1 MVRARLGGAPRR
13 RGVMARAAL
22 AAALVLGM
30 LPSSASG
37 DVGSPPRV
45 VTPTVKVVS
54 RLEAPKPWVGAREV
68 HENRTLNTDVV
79 EGTLAL
85 GGTFA
90 LVIRDD
96 ALPALPP
103 TNPAFTIAMRV
114 FLTHD
119 PTHDAYVGLFW
130 KGRGNDDRT
139 PSAWLAPGSTL
150 VTFRVS
156 TTVSTEVWGTAN
168 TPLPVREWCH
178 IALSVDG
185 RIMRFYVNGVL
196 DVAVET
202 NGDVVSNDGNLHIGK
217 DPANPGISGFL
228 GAVQMHALALRDEDI
243 QQMAARAMHAA
254 PDFDGEPAREARVA
268 PRLAAGVLAREAAH
282 FRAVFD
288 ANASSDAEAPEAS
301 AEEPFAQTQ
310 VATRGLS
317 DALDADHLASF
328 AEEQFALGDAAR
340 AAALKLADA
349 ASRPARSRVA
359 AERVMATA
367 LEPLLVAA
375 AGGHNEARLVLAAM
389 LEGGYGTSDSAPKP
403 GRALYHR
410 LMAAASGDPMARLA
424 MGAATVLGN
433 DAFLSGADAG
443 SAVGSPF
450 RASRASPAVD
460 SAAPEG
466 AKDPTSRLPNARC
479 ALALHYFY
487 HSATTAYEDSAQPG
501 GQARVER
508 GRLHE
513 NTRRVKGDLRGESDD
528 RVLYLSRAADLGDAR
543 AMLAM
548 GNGYYWGNFGLPRD
562 HAAALRFYRR
572 AHRAGALQGTVGV
585 AKMALKGEGA
595 PRNTSEAL
603 EHYRAA
609 AERGSADALNGLGY
623 LYFYGDDADAA
634 AEDARS
640 AADGGSADEGT
651 GSLAESPGFDSSVI
665 RKNDTLALEYFRRAA
680 ELGNGDGLVNAGVML
695 RSGLGAPADVAAAHA
710 LFARCAEL
718 PGEHPAC
725 SYQAALIEASGE
737 GGVPRDCD
745 LAVARLRRVAEG
757 GRWMAPLQ
765 EGMQAHLAGRKNEA
779 AWLYEYAS
787 AGSLPEASFNAAWLG
802 ERDARDARV
811 ARRFGTGTRDE
822 NWRDFVTAGRDDDD
836 DDLSDRSRSDPAS
849 SERLTN
855 ATNVSRADAETDDAP
870 DSELAAVAFAHER
883 RAATST
889 RRHAARV
896 RADPEADDAARAW
909 AALQLADCE
918 YYGAARPGGCAPG
931 SKREALRLYREA
943 AASAR
948 AALAAAAPAERV
960 VADPG
965 RNLRR
970 WALSRLSRA
979 AKDAKEPA
987 TRDPTPSREAREA
1000 AARAAEDAGGSLDA
1014 RRLLTHALYAEAW
1027 MRAKG
1032 EACSANRARARRAL
1046 SEALGVGGW
1055 RELVAV
1061 APPFAGLALLD
1072 LVDAACAALVTPSSG
1087 TTRRCADALMAL
1099 MGPSAERR
1107 GGDEDVSEDVAERRA
1122 PSDASEKEAEA
1133 AGDVAQRRA
1142 RFSQRAFTMRLV
1154 SELIAAAGAW
1164 EDAVAQ
1170 HTERWRFTLAPSREG
1185 SLLAAAVAFALGWRL
1200 AARPL
1205 LRALRGARDTSVP
1218 RRDRG
1223 GGSVGEM
1230 RRRVE
1235 RMRAEAAAEAERARE
1250 APAARGD
1257 DDDDDDAPTEEAD
1270 SDFVGY
1276 ARDAGL
1282 FSAVAAARAVTEP
1295 PPPAAARAP
1304 VDVGDL
1310 DDSSAEGHAVIR
1322 TRGDEGGDR

>member
-13 RGVMARAAL
+13 RGAMARAAL

-37 DVGSPPRV
+37 DVGSPTRV

-79 EGTLAL
+79 EGTVAL

-119 PTHDAYVGLFW
+119 PTHDAHVGLFW

-185 RIMRFYVNGVL
+185 RIMRFYVNGAL
-196 DVAVET
+196 DAAVET
-202 NGDVVSNDGNLHIGK
+202 NGDVVSNDGDLHLGK
-217 DPANPGISGFL
+217 DPANPGLTGFL
-228 GAVQMHALALRDEDI
+228 GAVQMHALALRDEDV

-288 ANASSDAEAPEAS
+288 ANASSDAETVVE
-301 AEEPFAQTQ
+301 
-310 VATRGLS
+310 VATGGLS

-443 SAVGSPF
+443 SAVGSP
-450 RASRASPAVD
+450 
-460 SAAPEG
+460 
-466 AKDPTSRLPNARC
+466 TSRLPNARC

-487 HSATTAYEDSAQPG
+487 HSATTAYEDSARPG

-640 AADGGSADEGT
+640 AADRGSADEGT
-651 GSLAESPGFDSSVI
+651 GSLAESSGFDSSVI
-665 RKNDTLALEYFRRAA
+665 HKNDTLALEYFRRAA

-695 RSGLGAPADVAAAHA
+695 RSGLGTPADVAAAHA

-811 ARRFGTGTRDE
+811 ARRFGTGARDE
-822 NWRDFVTAGRDDDD
+822 NWRVFGTAADDDD
-836 DDLSDRSRSDPAS
+836 D
-849 SERLTN
+849 
-855 ATNVSRADAETDDAP
+855 ATNDATNDAVSRADAVTDDAP
-870 DSELAAVAFAHER
+870 DSELAAVAFSREK
-883 RAATST
+883 RAATSL

-948 AALAAAAPAERV
+948 AALATVAPATSV
-960 VADPG
+960 TADPG
-965 RNLRR
+965 RNRR
-970 WALSRLSRA
+970 ERWMTRA

-987 TRDPTPSREAREA
+987 TRDPAPSREAREA

-1032 EACSANRARARRAL
+1032 EACSADRARARRAL
-1046 SEALGVGGW
+1046 GEALGVGGW

-1072 LVDAACAALVTPSSG
+1072 LVDAACAALATPPSG
-1087 TTRRCADALMAL
+1087 TPRRCADALMAL
-1099 MGPSAERR
+1099 MAPSASD
-1107 GGDEDVSEDVAERRA
+1107 GDEDVARRAERRA
-1122 PSDASEKEAEA
+1122 PSDAPEKEAEA
-1133 AGDVAQRRA
+1133 AGDVAPRRA
-1142 RFSQRAFTMRLV
+1142 RLSPGAFALRLV

-1170 HTERWRFTLAPSREG
+1170 RAERWRFTLALSR

-1205 LRALRGARDTSVP
+1205 LRALHGARDAREAAP

-1250 APAARGD
+1250 A
-1257 DDDDDDAPTEEAD
+1257 
-1270 SDFVGY
+1270 S
-1276 ARDAGL
+1276 
-1282 FSAVAAARAVTEP
+1282 AARAVTEP
-1295 PPPAAARAP
+1295 PPPAAVRAP

-1322 TRGDEGGDR
+1322 ARGDEGGDR

>member
-13 RGVMARAAL
+13 RGAMARAAL

-37 DVGSPPRV
+37 DVGSPTRV

-79 EGTLAL
+79 EGTVAL

-119 PTHDAYVGLFW
+119 PTHDAHVGLFW

-185 RIMRFYVNGVL
+185 RIMRFYVNGAL
-196 DVAVET
+196 DAAVET
-202 NGDVVSNDGNLHIGK
+202 NGDVVSNDGDLHLGK
-217 DPANPGISGFL
+217 DPANPGLSGFL
-228 GAVQMHALALRDEDI
+228 GAVQMHALALRDEDV

-288 ANASSDAEAPEAS
+288 ANASSDAETVVE
-301 AEEPFAQTQ
+301 
-310 VATRGLS
+310 VATGGLS

-443 SAVGSPF
+443 SAVGSP
-450 RASRASPAVD
+450 
-460 SAAPEG
+460 
-466 AKDPTSRLPNARC
+466 TSRLPNARC

-487 HSATTAYEDSAQPG
+487 HSATTAYEDSARPG

-640 AADGGSADEGT
+640 AADRGSADEGT
-651 GSLAESPGFDSSVI
+651 GSLAESSGFDSSVI
-665 RKNDTLALEYFRRAA
+665 HKNDTLALEYFRRAA

-695 RSGLGAPADVAAAHA
+695 RSGLGTPADVAAAHA

-811 ARRFGTGTRDE
+811 ARRFGTGARDE
-822 NWRDFVTAGRDDDD
+822 NWRVFVTAANDDDD
-836 DDLSDRSRSDPAS
+836 DDDDD
-849 SERLTN
+849 
-855 ATNVSRADAETDDAP
+855 ATNDAVSRADAVTDDAP
-870 DSELAAVAFAHER
+870 DSELAAVAFSREK
-883 RAATST
+883 RAATSL

-948 AALAAAAPAERV
+948 AALATVAPATSV
-960 VADPG
+960 TADPG
-965 RNLRR
+965 RNRR
-970 WALSRLSRA
+970 ERWMTRA

-987 TRDPTPSREAREA
+987 TRDPAPSREAREA

-1032 EACSANRARARRAL
+1032 EACSADRARARRAL
-1046 SEALGVGGW
+1046 GEALGVGGW

-1072 LVDAACAALVTPSSG
+1072 LVDAACAALATPPSG
-1087 TTRRCADALMAL
+1087 TPRRCADALMAL
-1099 MGPSAERR
+1099 MAPSASD
-1107 GGDEDVSEDVAERRA
+1107 GDEDVARRAERRA
-1122 PSDASEKEAEA
+1122 PSDAPEKEAEA
-1133 AGDVAQRRA
+1133 AGDVAPRRA
-1142 RFSQRAFTMRLV
+1142 RLSPGAFALRLV

-1170 HTERWRFTLAPSREG
+1170 HAERWRFTLALSR

-1205 LRALRGARDTSVP
+1205 LRALHGARDAREAAP

-1250 APAARGD
+1250 A
-1257 DDDDDDAPTEEAD
+1257 
-1270 SDFVGY
+1270 S
-1276 ARDAGL
+1276 
-1282 FSAVAAARAVTEP
+1282 AARAVTEP
-1295 PPPAAARAP
+1295 PPPAAVRAP

-1322 TRGDEGGDR
+1322 ARGDEGGDR

>member
-13 RGVMARAAL
+13 RGAMARAAL

-30 LPSSASG
+30 FPSSASG
-37 DVGSPPRV
+37 DVGSPTRV

-79 EGTLAL
+79 EGTVAL

-217 DPANPGISGFL
+217 DPANPGLSGFL
-228 GAVQMHALALRDEDI
+228 GAVQMHALALRDEDV

-288 ANASSDAEAPEAS
+288 ANASSDAEAPEV
-301 AEEPFAQTQ
+301 T
-310 VATRGLS
+310 TGGLS

-443 SAVGSPF
+443 SAVGSP
-450 RASRASPAVD
+450 
-460 SAAPEG
+460 
-466 AKDPTSRLPNARC
+466 TSRLPNARC

-487 HSATTAYEDSAQPG
+487 HSATTAYEDSARPG

-623 LYFYGDDADAA
+623 LYFYGDDADVA

-640 AADGGSADEGT
+640 AADRGSADEGT
-651 GSLAESPGFDSSVI
+651 GSLAESSGFDSSVI
-665 RKNDTLALEYFRRAA
+665 HKNDTLALEYFRRAA

-695 RSGLGAPADVAAAHA
+695 RSGLGTPADVAAAHA

-811 ARRFGTGTRDE
+811 ARRFGTGVRDE
-822 NWRDFVTAGRDDDD
+822 NWRVFVTAANDDDD
-836 DDLSDRSRSDPAS
+836 DDDDD
-849 SERLTN
+849 
-855 ATNVSRADAETDDAP
+855 ATNDDAVSRADAETDDAP
-870 DSELAAVAFAHER
+870 DSELAAVAFSREK
-883 RAATST
+883 RAATSL

-948 AALAAAAPAERV
+948 AALATVAPATSV
-960 VADPG
+960 TADPG

-970 WALSRLSRA
+970 WMTRA

-987 TRDPTPSREAREA
+987 TRDPAPSREAREA

-1032 EACSANRARARRAL
+1032 EACSADRARARRAL
-1046 SEALGVGGW
+1046 GEALGVGGW

-1072 LVDAACAALVTPSSG
+1072 LVDAACAALATPPSG
-1087 TTRRCADALMAL
+1087 TPRRCADALMAL
-1099 MGPSAERR
+1099 MAPSASD
-1107 GGDEDVSEDVAERRA
+1107 GDEDVVRRAERRA
-1122 PSDASEKEAEA
+1122 PSDAPEKEAKA
-1133 AGDVAQRRA
+1133 AGDVAPRRA
-1142 RFSQRAFTMRLV
+1142 RLSPGAFALRLV

-1170 HTERWRFTLAPSREG
+1170 HAERWRFTLALSR

-1205 LRALRGARDTSVP
+1205 LRALHGARDAREAAP

-1250 APAARGD
+1250 A
-1257 DDDDDDAPTEEAD
+1257 
-1270 SDFVGY
+1270 S
-1276 ARDAGL
+1276 
-1282 FSAVAAARAVTEP
+1282 AARAVTEP
-1295 PPPAAARAP
+1295 PPPAAVRAP

-1322 TRGDEGGDR
+1322 ARGDEGGDR

>member
-13 RGVMARAAL
+13 RGAMARAAL

-37 DVGSPPRV
+37 DVGSPTRV

-79 EGTLAL
+79 EGTVAL

-119 PTHDAYVGLFW
+119 PTHDAHVGLFW

-185 RIMRFYVNGVL
+185 RIMRFYVNGAL
-196 DVAVET
+196 DAAVET
-202 NGDVVSNDGNLHIGK
+202 NGDVVSNDGDLHLGK
-217 DPANPGISGFL
+217 DPANPGLSGFL
-228 GAVQMHALALRDEDI
+228 GAVQMHALALRDEDV

-288 ANASSDAEAPEAS
+288 ANASSDAETVVE
-301 AEEPFAQTQ
+301 
-310 VATRGLS
+310 VATGGLS

-443 SAVGSPF
+443 SAVGSP
-450 RASRASPAVD
+450 
-460 SAAPEG
+460 
-466 AKDPTSRLPNARC
+466 TSRLPNARC

-487 HSATTAYEDSAQPG
+487 HSATTAYEDSARPG

-640 AADGGSADEGT
+640 AADRGSADEGT
-651 GSLAESPGFDSSVI
+651 GSLAESSGFDSSVI
-665 RKNDTLALEYFRRAA
+665 HKNDTLALEYFRRAA

-695 RSGLGAPADVAAAHA
+695 RSGLGTPADVAAAHA

-811 ARRFGTGTRDE
+811 ARRFGTGARDE
-822 NWRDFVTAGRDDDD
+822 NWRVFVTAANDDDD
-836 DDLSDRSRSDPAS
+836 DDDDD
-849 SERLTN
+849 
-855 ATNVSRADAETDDAP
+855 ATNDAVSRADAVTDDAP
-870 DSELAAVAFAHER
+870 DSELAAVAFSREK
-883 RAATST
+883 RAATSL

-948 AALAAAAPAERV
+948 AALATVAPATSV
-960 VADPG
+960 TADPG
-965 RNLRR
+965 RNRR
-970 WALSRLSRA
+970 ERWMTRA

-987 TRDPTPSREAREA
+987 TRDPAPSREAREA

-1032 EACSANRARARRAL
+1032 EACSADRARARRAL
-1046 SEALGVGGW
+1046 GEALGVGGW

-1072 LVDAACAALVTPSSG
+1072 LVDAACAALATPPSG
-1087 TTRRCADALMAL
+1087 TPRRCADALMAL
-1099 MGPSAERR
+1099 MAPSASD
-1107 GGDEDVSEDVAERRA
+1107 GDEDVARRAERRA
-1122 PSDASEKEAEA
+1122 PSDAPEKEAEA
-1133 AGDVAQRRA
+1133 AGDVAPRRA
-1142 RFSQRAFTMRLV
+1142 RLSPGAFALRLV

-1170 HTERWRFTLAPSREG
+1170 RAERWRFTLALSR

-1205 LRALRGARDTSVP
+1205 LRALHGARDAREAAP

-1250 APAARGD
+1250 A
-1257 DDDDDDAPTEEAD
+1257 
-1270 SDFVGY
+1270 S
-1276 ARDAGL
+1276 
-1282 FSAVAAARAVTEP
+1282 AARAVTEP
-1295 PPPAAARAP
+1295 PPPAAVRAP

-1322 TRGDEGGDR
+1322 ARGDEGGDR

>member
-13 RGVMARAAL
+13 RGAMARAAL

-37 DVGSPPRV
+37 DVGSPTRV

-79 EGTLAL
+79 EGTVAL

-119 PTHDAYVGLFW
+119 PTHDAHVGLFW

-185 RIMRFYVNGVL
+185 RIMRFYVNGAL
-196 DVAVET
+196 DAAVET
-202 NGDVVSNDGNLHIGK
+202 NGDVVSNDGDLHLGK
-217 DPANPGISGFL
+217 DPANPGLTGFL
-228 GAVQMHALALRDEDI
+228 GAVQMHALALRDEDV

-288 ANASSDAEAPEAS
+288 ANASSDAETVVE
-301 AEEPFAQTQ
+301 
-310 VATRGLS
+310 VATGGLS

-443 SAVGSPF
+443 SAVGSP
-450 RASRASPAVD
+450 
-460 SAAPEG
+460 
-466 AKDPTSRLPNARC
+466 TSRLPNARC

-487 HSATTAYEDSAQPG
+487 HSATTAYEDSARPG

-640 AADGGSADEGT
+640 AADRGSADEGT
-651 GSLAESPGFDSSVI
+651 GSLAESSGFDSSVI
-665 RKNDTLALEYFRRAA
+665 HKNDTLALEYFRRAA

-695 RSGLGAPADVAAAHA
+695 RSGLGTPADVAAAHA

-811 ARRFGTGTRDE
+811 ARRFGTGARDE
-822 NWRDFVTAGRDDDD
+822 NWRVFVTAANDDDD
-836 DDLSDRSRSDPAS
+836 DDDDD
-849 SERLTN
+849 
-855 ATNVSRADAETDDAP
+855 ATNDAVSRADAVTDDAP
-870 DSELAAVAFAHER
+870 DSELAAVAFSREK
-883 RAATST
+883 RAATSL

-948 AALAAAAPAERV
+948 AALATVAPATSV
-960 VADPG
+960 TADPG
-965 RNLRR
+965 RNRR
-970 WALSRLSRA
+970 ERWMTRA

-987 TRDPTPSREAREA
+987 TRDPAPSREAREA

-1032 EACSANRARARRAL
+1032 EACSADRARARRAL
-1046 SEALGVGGW
+1046 GEALGVGGW

-1072 LVDAACAALVTPSSG
+1072 LVDAACAALATPPSG
-1087 TTRRCADALMAL
+1087 TPRRCADALMAL
-1099 MGPSAERR
+1099 MAPSASD
-1107 GGDEDVSEDVAERRA
+1107 GDEDVARRAERRA
-1122 PSDASEKEAEA
+1122 PSDAPEKEAEA
-1133 AGDVAQRRA
+1133 AGDVAPRRA
-1142 RFSQRAFTMRLV
+1142 RLSPGAFALRLV

-1170 HTERWRFTLAPSREG
+1170 RAERWRFTLALSR

-1205 LRALRGARDTSVP
+1205 LRALHGARDAREAAP

-1250 APAARGD
+1250 A
-1257 DDDDDDAPTEEAD
+1257 
-1270 SDFVGY
+1270 S
-1276 ARDAGL
+1276 
-1282 FSAVAAARAVTEP
+1282 AARAVTEP
-1295 PPPAAARAP
+1295 PPPAAVRAP

-1322 TRGDEGGDR
+1322 ARGDEGGDR

>member
-13 RGVMARAAL
+13 RGAMARAAL

-30 LPSSASG
+30 FPSSASG
-37 DVGSPPRV
+37 DVGSPTRV

-79 EGTLAL
+79 EGTVAL

-217 DPANPGISGFL
+217 DPANPGLSGFL
-228 GAVQMHALALRDEDI
+228 GAVQMHALALRDEDV

-288 ANASSDAEAPEAS
+288 ANASSDAEAPEV
-301 AEEPFAQTQ
+301 T
-310 VATRGLS
+310 TGGLS

-443 SAVGSPF
+443 SAVGSP
-450 RASRASPAVD
+450 
-460 SAAPEG
+460 
-466 AKDPTSRLPNARC
+466 TSRLPNARC

-487 HSATTAYEDSAQPG
+487 HSATTAYEDSARPG

-623 LYFYGDDADAA
+623 LYFYGDDADVA

-640 AADGGSADEGT
+640 AADRGSADEGT
-651 GSLAESPGFDSSVI
+651 GSLAESSGFDSSVI
-665 RKNDTLALEYFRRAA
+665 HKNDTLALEYFRRAA

-695 RSGLGAPADVAAAHA
+695 RSGLGTPADVAAAHA

-811 ARRFGTGTRDE
+811 ARRFGTGVRDE
-822 NWRDFVTAGRDDDD
+822 NWRVFVTAANDDDD
-836 DDLSDRSRSDPAS
+836 DDDD
-849 SERLTN
+849 
-855 ATNVSRADAETDDAP
+855 ATNDDAVSRADAETDDAP
-870 DSELAAVAFAHER
+870 DSELAAVAFSREK
-883 RAATST
+883 RAATSL

-948 AALAAAAPAERV
+948 AALATVAPATSV
-960 VADPG
+960 TADPG

-970 WALSRLSRA
+970 WMTRA

-987 TRDPTPSREAREA
+987 TRDPAPSREAREA

-1032 EACSANRARARRAL
+1032 EACSADRARARRAL
-1046 SEALGVGGW
+1046 GEALGVGGW

-1072 LVDAACAALVTPSSG
+1072 LVDAACAALATPPSG
-1087 TTRRCADALMAL
+1087 TPRRCADALMAL
-1099 MGPSAERR
+1099 MAPSASD
-1107 GGDEDVSEDVAERRA
+1107 GDEDVVRRAERRA
-1122 PSDASEKEAEA
+1122 PSDAPEKEAKA
-1133 AGDVAQRRA
+1133 AGDVAPRRA
-1142 RFSQRAFTMRLV
+1142 RLSPGAFALRLV

-1170 HTERWRFTLAPSREG
+1170 HAERWRFTLALSR

-1205 LRALRGARDTSVP
+1205 LRALHGARDGREAAP

-1250 APAARGD
+1250 A
-1257 DDDDDDAPTEEAD
+1257 
-1270 SDFVGY
+1270 S
-1276 ARDAGL
+1276 
-1282 FSAVAAARAVTEP
+1282 AARAVTEP
-1295 PPPAAARAP
+1295 PPPAAVRAP

-1322 TRGDEGGDR
+1322 ARGDEGGDR

>member
-13 RGVMARAAL
+13 RGAMARAAL

-30 LPSSASG
+30 FPSSASG
-37 DVGSPPRV
+37 DVGSPTRV

-79 EGTLAL
+79 EGTVAL

-217 DPANPGISGFL
+217 DPANPGLSGFL
-228 GAVQMHALALRDEDI
+228 GAVQMHALALRDEDV

-288 ANASSDAEAPEAS
+288 ANASSDAEAPEV
-301 AEEPFAQTQ
+301 T
-310 VATRGLS
+310 TGGLS

-443 SAVGSPF
+443 SAVGSP
-450 RASRASPAVD
+450 
-460 SAAPEG
+460 
-466 AKDPTSRLPNARC
+466 TSRLPNARC

-487 HSATTAYEDSAQPG
+487 HSATTAYEDSARPG

-623 LYFYGDDADAA
+623 LYFYGDDADVA

-640 AADGGSADEGT
+640 AADRGSADEGT
-651 GSLAESPGFDSSVI
+651 GSLAESSGFDSSVI
-665 RKNDTLALEYFRRAA
+665 HKNDTLALEYFRRAA

-695 RSGLGAPADVAAAHA
+695 RSGLGTPADVAAAHA

-811 ARRFGTGTRDE
+811 ARRFGTGVRDE
-822 NWRDFVTAGRDDDD
+822 NWRVFVTAANDDDD
-836 DDLSDRSRSDPAS
+836 DDDD
-849 SERLTN
+849 
-855 ATNVSRADAETDDAP
+855 ATNDDAVSRADAETDDAP
-870 DSELAAVAFAHER
+870 DSELAAVAFSREK
-883 RAATST
+883 RAATSL

-948 AALAAAAPAERV
+948 AALATVAPATSV
-960 VADPG
+960 TADPG

-970 WALSRLSRA
+970 WMTRA

-987 TRDPTPSREAREA
+987 TRDPAPSREAREA

-1032 EACSANRARARRAL
+1032 EACSADRARARRAL
-1046 SEALGVGGW
+1046 GEALGVGGW

-1072 LVDAACAALVTPSSG
+1072 LVDAACAALATPPSG
-1087 TTRRCADALMAL
+1087 TPRRCADALMAL
-1099 MGPSAERR
+1099 MAPSASD
-1107 GGDEDVSEDVAERRA
+1107 GDEDVVRRAERRA
-1122 PSDASEKEAEA
+1122 PSDAPEKEAKA
-1133 AGDVAQRRA
+1133 AGDVAPRRA
-1142 RFSQRAFTMRLV
+1142 RLSPGAFALRLV

-1170 HTERWRFTLAPSREG
+1170 HAERWRFTLALSR

-1205 LRALRGARDTSVP
+1205 LRALHGARDAREAAP

-1250 APAARGD
+1250 A
-1257 DDDDDDAPTEEAD
+1257 
-1270 SDFVGY
+1270 S
-1276 ARDAGL
+1276 
-1282 FSAVAAARAVTEP
+1282 AARAVTEP
-1295 PPPAAARAP
+1295 PPPAAVRAP

-1310 DDSSAEGHAVIR
+1310 DDSSAEGHAVISA
-1322 TRGDEGGDR
+1322 RGDEGGDR

>member
-13 RGVMARAAL
+13 RGAMARAAL

-37 DVGSPPRV
+37 DVGSPTRV

-79 EGTLAL
+79 EGTVAL

-119 PTHDAYVGLFW
+119 PTHDAHVGLFW

-185 RIMRFYVNGVL
+185 RIMRFYVNGAL
-196 DVAVET
+196 DAAVET
-202 NGDVVSNDGNLHIGK
+202 NGDVVSNDGNLHLGK
-217 DPANPGISGFL
+217 DPANPGLSGFL
-228 GAVQMHALALRDEDI
+228 GAVQMHALALRDEDV

-288 ANASSDAEAPEAS
+288 ANASSDAETVVE
-301 AEEPFAQTQ
+301 
-310 VATRGLS
+310 VATGGLS

-443 SAVGSPF
+443 SAVGSP
-450 RASRASPAVD
+450 
-460 SAAPEG
+460 
-466 AKDPTSRLPNARC
+466 TSRLPNARC

-487 HSATTAYEDSAQPG
+487 HSATTAYEDSARPG

-640 AADGGSADEGT
+640 AADRGSADEGT
-651 GSLAESPGFDSSVI
+651 GSLAESSGFDSSVI
-665 RKNDTLALEYFRRAA
+665 HKNDTLALEYFRRAA

-695 RSGLGAPADVAAAHA
+695 RSGLGTPADVAAAHA

-811 ARRFGTGTRDE
+811 ARRFGTGARDE
-822 NWRDFVTAGRDDDD
+822 NWRVFVTAANDDDD
-836 DDLSDRSRSDPAS
+836 DDDDD
-849 SERLTN
+849 
-855 ATNVSRADAETDDAP
+855 ATNDAVSRAD
-870 DSELAAVAFAHER
+870 DSELAAVAFSREK
-883 RAATST
+883 RAATSL

-948 AALAAAAPAERV
+948 AALATVAPATSV
-960 VADPG
+960 TADPG
-965 RNLRR
+965 RNRR
-970 WALSRLSRA
+970 ERWMTRA

-987 TRDPTPSREAREA
+987 TRNPAPSREAREA

-1032 EACSANRARARRAL
+1032 EACSADRARARRAL
-1046 SEALGVGGW
+1046 GEALGVGGW

-1072 LVDAACAALVTPSSG
+1072 LVDAACAALATPPSG
-1087 TTRRCADALMAL
+1087 TPRRCADALMAL
-1099 MGPSAERR
+1099 MAPSASD
-1107 GGDEDVSEDVAERRA
+1107 GDEDVARRAERRA
-1122 PSDASEKEAEA
+1122 PSDAPEKEAEA
-1133 AGDVAQRRA
+1133 ATSQKDVAPRRA
-1142 RFSQRAFTMRLV
+1142 RLSPGAFALRLV

-1170 HTERWRFTLAPSREG
+1170 RAERWRFTLALSR

-1205 LRALRGARDTSVP
+1205 LRALHGARDAREAAP

-1250 APAARGD
+1250 A
-1257 DDDDDDAPTEEAD
+1257 
-1270 SDFVGY
+1270 S
-1276 ARDAGL
+1276 
-1282 FSAVAAARAVTEP
+1282 AARAVTEP
-1295 PPPAAARAP
+1295 PPPAAVRAP

-1322 TRGDEGGDR
+1322 ARGDEGGDR

>member
-13 RGVMARAAL
+13 RGAMARAAL

-30 LPSSASG
+30 FPSSASG
-37 DVGSPPRV
+37 DVGSPTRV

-79 EGTLAL
+79 EGTVAL

-217 DPANPGISGFL
+217 DPANPGLSGFL
-228 GAVQMHALALRDEDI
+228 GAVQMHALALRDEDV

-288 ANASSDAEAPEAS
+288 ANASSDAEAPEV
-301 AEEPFAQTQ
+301 T
-310 VATRGLS
+310 TGGLS

-443 SAVGSPF
+443 SAVGSP
-450 RASRASPAVD
+450 
-460 SAAPEG
+460 
-466 AKDPTSRLPNARC
+466 TSRLPNARC

-487 HSATTAYEDSAQPG
+487 HSATTAYEDSARPG

-623 LYFYGDDADAA
+623 LYFYGGDADVA

-640 AADGGSADEGT
+640 AADRGSADEGT
-651 GSLAESPGFDSSVI
+651 GSLAESSGFDSSVI
-665 RKNDTLALEYFRRAA
+665 HKNDTLALEYFRRAA

-695 RSGLGAPADVAAAHA
+695 RSGLGTPADVAAAHA

-811 ARRFGTGTRDE
+811 ARRFGTGVRDE
-822 NWRDFVTAGRDDDD
+822 NWRVFVTAANDDDD
-836 DDLSDRSRSDPAS
+836 DDDD
-849 SERLTN
+849 
-855 ATNVSRADAETDDAP
+855 ATNDDAVSRADAETDDAP
-870 DSELAAVAFAHER
+870 DSELAAVAFSREK
-883 RAATST
+883 RAATSL

-948 AALAAAAPAERV
+948 AALATVAPATSV
-960 VADPG
+960 TADPG

-970 WALSRLSRA
+970 WMTRA

-987 TRDPTPSREAREA
+987 TRDPAPSREAREA

-1032 EACSANRARARRAL
+1032 EACSADRARARRAL
-1046 SEALGVGGW
+1046 GEALGVGGW

-1072 LVDAACAALVTPSSG
+1072 LVDAACAALATPPSG
-1087 TTRRCADALMAL
+1087 TPRRCADALMAL
-1099 MGPSAERR
+1099 MAPSASD
-1107 GGDEDVSEDVAERRA
+1107 GDEDVVRRAERRA
-1122 PSDASEKEAEA
+1122 PSDAPEKEAKA
-1133 AGDVAQRRA
+1133 AGDVAPRRA
-1142 RFSQRAFTMRLV
+1142 RLSPGAFALRLV

-1170 HTERWRFTLAPSREG
+1170 HAERWRFTLALSR

-1205 LRALRGARDTSVP
+1205 LRALHGARDAREAAP

-1250 APAARGD
+1250 A
-1257 DDDDDDAPTEEAD
+1257 
-1270 SDFVGY
+1270 S
-1276 ARDAGL
+1276 
-1282 FSAVAAARAVTEP
+1282 AARAVTEP
-1295 PPPAAARAP
+1295 PPPAAVRAP

-1310 DDSSAEGHAVIR
+1310 DDSSAEGHAVISA
-1322 TRGDEGGDR
+1322 RGDEGGDR

>member
-1 MVRARLGGAPRR
+1 
-13 RGVMARAAL
+13 MARSAL
-22 AAALVLGM
+22 AAALVLLT
-30 LPSSASG
+30 LPASASG
-37 DVGSPPRV
+37 DVVSPTWV
-45 VTPTVKVVS
+45 VNPTAKVVS
-54 RLEAPKPWVGAREV
+54 RPQAPKPWVGTREV

-185 RIMRFYVNGVL
+185 RIMRFYVNGAL
-196 DVAVET
+196 DAAVET
-202 NGDVVSNDGNLHIGK
+202 NGDVVSNDGNLHLGK
-217 DPANPGISGFL
+217 DPANPGLSGFL
-228 GAVQMHALALRDEDI
+228 GAVQMHALALRDEDV

-288 ANASSDAEAPEAS
+288 ANASSDAETVVE
-301 AEEPFAQTQ
+301 
-310 VATRGLS
+310 VATGGLS

-443 SAVGSPF
+443 SAVGSP
-450 RASRASPAVD
+450 
-460 SAAPEG
+460 
-466 AKDPTSRLPNARC
+466 TSRLPNARC

-487 HSATTAYEDSAQPG
+487 HSATTAYEDSARPG

-640 AADGGSADEGT
+640 AADRGSADEGT
-651 GSLAESPGFDSSVI
+651 GSLAESSGFDSSVI
-665 RKNDTLALEYFRRAA
+665 HKNDTLALEYFRRAA

-811 ARRFGTGTRDE
+811 ARRFGTGVMRDE
-822 NWRDFVTAGRDDDD
+822 NGRVFVTAANDD
-836 DDLSDRSRSDPAS
+836 AS
-849 SERLTN
+849 SD
-855 ATNVSRADAETDDAP
+855 ATNDAVSGADAETDDALD
-870 DSELAAVAFAHER
+870 DSELAAVAFSREK
-883 RAATST
+883 RAATSL

-948 AALAAAAPAERV
+948 AALATVAPATSV
-960 VADPG
+960 TADPG
-965 RNLRR
+965 RNRR
-970 WALSRLSRA
+970 ERWMTRA

-987 TRDPTPSREAREA
+987 TRNPAPSREAREA

-1032 EACSANRARARRAL
+1032 EACSADRARARRAL
-1046 SEALGVGGW
+1046 GEALGVGGW

-1072 LVDAACAALVTPSSG
+1072 LVDTVCAALATPPSG
-1087 TTRRCADALMAL
+1087 TPRRCADALMAL
-1099 MGPSAERR
+1099 TAPSAS
-1107 GGDEDVSEDVAERRA
+1107 GGDEDFLGRRFAERRA
-1122 PSDASEKEAEA
+1122 FSPSDAPEKEAEA
-1133 AGDVAQRRA
+1133 AGDAAPHRA
-1142 RFSQRAFTMRLV
+1142 RLSAGAFALRLV

-1164 EDAVAQ
+1164 EDAVTQRA
-1170 HTERWRFTLAPSREG
+1170 ERWWFTLALSR

-1205 LRALRGARDTSVP
+1205 LRALHGARDAREAAP

-1250 APAARGD
+1250 APAARGG

-1270 SDFVGY
+1270 LDFVGFT
-1276 ARDAGL
+1276 RDAGL
-1282 FSAVAAARAVTEP
+1282 FSAVTEP

-1304 VDVGDL
+1304 VDVGDP

-1322 TRGDEGGDR
+1322 ARGDEGGDR

>member
-13 RGVMARAAL
+13 RGAMARAAL

-37 DVGSPPRV
+37 DVGSPTRV

-79 EGTLAL
+79 EGTVAL

-119 PTHDAYVGLFW
+119 PTHDAHVGLFW

-185 RIMRFYVNGVL
+185 RIMRFYVNGAL
-196 DVAVET
+196 DAAVET
-202 NGDVVSNDGNLHIGK
+202 NGDVVSNDGDLHLGK
-217 DPANPGISGFL
+217 DPANPGLTGFL
-228 GAVQMHALALRDEDI
+228 GAVQMHALALRDEDV

-268 PRLAAGVLAREAAH
+268 PRLAAGVLARQAAH

-288 ANASSDAEAPEAS
+288 ANASSDAETVVE
-301 AEEPFAQTQ
+301 
-310 VATRGLS
+310 VATGGLS

-443 SAVGSPF
+443 SAVGSP
-450 RASRASPAVD
+450 
-460 SAAPEG
+460 
-466 AKDPTSRLPNARC
+466 TSRLPNARC

-487 HSATTAYEDSAQPG
+487 HSATTAYEDSARPG

-623 LYFYGDDADAA
+623 LYFYGDDADVA

-640 AADGGSADEGT
+640 AADRGSADEGT
-651 GSLAESPGFDSSVI
+651 GSLAESSGFDSSVI
-665 RKNDTLALEYFRRAA
+665 HKNDTLALEYFRRAA

-695 RSGLGAPADVAAAHA
+695 RSGLGTPADVAAAHA

-811 ARRFGTGTRDE
+811 ARRFGTGARDE
-822 NWRDFVTAGRDDDD
+822 NWRVFVTAANDDDD
-836 DDLSDRSRSDPAS
+836 DDDDD
-849 SERLTN
+849 
-855 ATNVSRADAETDDAP
+855 ATNDAVSRADAETDDAS
-870 DSELAAVAFAHER
+870 DSELAAVAFSREK
-883 RAATST
+883 RAATSL

-948 AALAAAAPAERV
+948 AALATVAPATSV
-960 VADPG
+960 TADPG
-965 RNLRR
+965 RNRR
-970 WALSRLSRA
+970 ERWMTRA

-987 TRDPTPSREAREA
+987 TRDPAPSREAREA

-1032 EACSANRARARRAL
+1032 EACSADRARARRAL
-1046 SEALGVGGW
+1046 GEALGVGGW

-1072 LVDAACAALVTPSSG
+1072 LVDAACAALATPPSG
-1087 TTRRCADALMAL
+1087 TPRRCADALMAL
-1099 MGPSAERR
+1099 MAPSASD
-1107 GGDEDVSEDVAERRA
+1107 GDEDVARRAERRA
-1122 PSDASEKEAEA
+1122 PSDAPEKEAEA
-1133 AGDVAQRRA
+1133 AGDVAPRRA
-1142 RFSQRAFTMRLV
+1142 RLSPGAFALRLV

-1170 HTERWRFTLAPSREG
+1170 HAERWRFTLALSR

-1205 LRALRGARDTSVP
+1205 LRALHGARDAREAAP

-1250 APAARGD
+1250 A
-1257 DDDDDDAPTEEAD
+1257 
-1270 SDFVGY
+1270 S
-1276 ARDAGL
+1276 
-1282 FSAVAAARAVTEP
+1282 AARAVTEP
-1295 PPPAAARAP
+1295 PPPAAVRAP

-1322 TRGDEGGDR
+1322 ARGDEGGDR

>member
-13 RGVMARAAL
+13 RGAMARAAL

-37 DVGSPPRV
+37 DVGSPTRV

-79 EGTLAL
+79 EGTVAL

-119 PTHDAYVGLFW
+119 PTHDAHVGLFW

-185 RIMRFYVNGVL
+185 RIMRFYVNGAL
-196 DVAVET
+196 DAAVET
-202 NGDVVSNDGNLHIGK
+202 NGDVVSNDGDLHLGK
-217 DPANPGISGFL
+217 DPANPGLTGFL
-228 GAVQMHALALRDEDI
+228 GAVQMHALALRDEDV

-288 ANASSDAEAPEAS
+288 ANASSDAETVVE
-301 AEEPFAQTQ
+301 
-310 VATRGLS
+310 VATGGLS

-443 SAVGSPF
+443 SAVGSP
-450 RASRASPAVD
+450 
-460 SAAPEG
+460 
-466 AKDPTSRLPNARC
+466 TSRLPNARC

-487 HSATTAYEDSAQPG
+487 HSATTAYEDSARPG

-640 AADGGSADEGT
+640 AADRGSADEGT
-651 GSLAESPGFDSSVI
+651 GSLAESSGFDSSVI
-665 RKNDTLALEYFRRAA
+665 HKNDTLALEYFRRAA

-695 RSGLGAPADVAAAHA
+695 RSGLGTPADVAAAHA

-811 ARRFGTGTRDE
+811 ARRFGTGARDE
-822 NWRDFVTAGRDDDD
+822 NWRVFVTAANDDDD
-836 DDLSDRSRSDPAS
+836 DDDD
-849 SERLTN
+849 
-855 ATNVSRADAETDDAP
+855 ATNDAVSRADAVTDDAP
-870 DSELAAVAFAHER
+870 DSELAAVAFSREK
-883 RAATST
+883 RAATSL

-948 AALAAAAPAERV
+948 AALATVAPATSV
-960 VADPG
+960 TADPG
-965 RNLRR
+965 RNRR
-970 WALSRLSRA
+970 ERWMTRA

-987 TRDPTPSREAREA
+987 TRDPAPSREAREA

-1032 EACSANRARARRAL
+1032 EACSADRARARRAL
-1046 SEALGVGGW
+1046 GEALGVGGW

-1072 LVDAACAALVTPSSG
+1072 LVDAACAALATPPSG
-1087 TTRRCADALMAL
+1087 TPRRCADALMAL
-1099 MGPSAERR
+1099 MAPSASD
-1107 GGDEDVSEDVAERRA
+1107 GDEDVARRAERRA
-1122 PSDASEKEAEA
+1122 PSDAPEKEAEA
-1133 AGDVAQRRA
+1133 AGDVAPRRA
-1142 RFSQRAFTMRLV
+1142 RLSPGAFALRLV

-1170 HTERWRFTLAPSREG
+1170 RAERWRFTLALSR

-1205 LRALRGARDTSVP
+1205 LRALHGARDAREAAP

-1250 APAARGD
+1250 A
-1257 DDDDDDAPTEEAD
+1257 
-1270 SDFVGY
+1270 S
-1276 ARDAGL
+1276 
-1282 FSAVAAARAVTEP
+1282 AARAVTEP
-1295 PPPAAARAP
+1295 PPPAAVRAP

-1322 TRGDEGGDR
+1322 ARGDEGGDR

>member
-13 RGVMARAAL
+13 RGAMARAAL

-37 DVGSPPRV
+37 DVGSPTRV

-79 EGTLAL
+79 EGTVAL

-119 PTHDAYVGLFW
+119 PTHDAHVGLFW

-185 RIMRFYVNGVL
+185 RIMRFYVNGAL
-196 DVAVET
+196 DAAVET
-202 NGDVVSNDGNLHIGK
+202 NGDVVSNDGDLHLGK
-217 DPANPGISGFL
+217 DPANPGLTGFL
-228 GAVQMHALALRDEDI
+228 GAVQMHALALRDEDV

-288 ANASSDAEAPEAS
+288 ANASSDAETVVE
-301 AEEPFAQTQ
+301 
-310 VATRGLS
+310 VATGGLS

-443 SAVGSPF
+443 SAVGSP
-450 RASRASPAVD
+450 
-460 SAAPEG
+460 
-466 AKDPTSRLPNARC
+466 TSRLPNARC

-487 HSATTAYEDSAQPG
+487 HSATTAYEDSARPG

-640 AADGGSADEGT
+640 AADRGSADEGT
-651 GSLAESPGFDSSVI
+651 GSLAESSGFDSSVI
-665 RKNDTLALEYFRRAA
+665 HKNDTLALEYFRRAA

-695 RSGLGAPADVAAAHA
+695 RSGLGTPADVAAAHA

-811 ARRFGTGTRDE
+811 ARRFGTGARDE
-822 NWRDFVTAGRDDDD
+822 NWRVFVTAANDDDD
-836 DDLSDRSRSDPAS
+836 DDDDD
-849 SERLTN
+849 
-855 ATNVSRADAETDDAP
+855 ATNDAVSRADAVTDDAP
-870 DSELAAVAFAHER
+870 DSELAAVAFSREK
-883 RAATST
+883 RAATSL

-948 AALAAAAPAERV
+948 AALATVAPATSV
-960 VADPG
+960 TADPG
-965 RNLRR
+965 RNRR
-970 WALSRLSRA
+970 ERWMTRA

-987 TRDPTPSREAREA
+987 TRDPAPSREAREA

-1032 EACSANRARARRAL
+1032 EACSADRARARRAL
-1046 SEALGVGGW
+1046 GEALGVGGW

-1072 LVDAACAALVTPSSG
+1072 LVDAACAALATPPSG
-1087 TTRRCADALMAL
+1087 TPRRCADALMAL
-1099 MGPSAERR
+1099 MAPSASD
-1107 GGDEDVSEDVAERRA
+1107 GDEDVARRAERRA
-1122 PSDASEKEAEA
+1122 PSDAPEKEAEA
-1133 AGDVAQRRA
+1133 AGDVAPRRA
-1142 RFSQRAFTMRLV
+1142 RLSPGAFALRLV

-1170 HTERWRFTLAPSREG
+1170 HAERWRFTLALSR

-1205 LRALRGARDTSVP
+1205 LRALHGARDAREAAP

-1250 APAARGD
+1250 A
-1257 DDDDDDAPTEEAD
+1257 
-1270 SDFVGY
+1270 S
-1276 ARDAGL
+1276 
-1282 FSAVAAARAVTEP
+1282 AARAVTEP
-1295 PPPAAARAP
+1295 PPPAAVRAP

-1322 TRGDEGGDR
+1322 ARGDEGGDR